1 MSRRILVVDD
11 SPTLRRLAANTLRA
25 AGYDVIEAEHGQE
38 GLERLQQEVSEIH
51 AVVTDLNMPVMDGLT
66 LTERVRT
73 NPATSAM
80 PVLMV
85 TTESSPEM
93 RKKGRAAGATGWIT
107 KPYNPKKLV
116 SSVRRIC
123 L

>member
-1 MSRRILVVDD
+1 MNRRILVVDD
-11 SPTLRRLAANTLRA
+11 SPTLRRLAASTLRK
-25 AGYDVIEAEHGQE
+25 AGYDVVEAEHGQA
-38 GLERLQQEVSEIH
+38 GLDRLGETEIH
-51 AVVTDLNMPVMDGLT
+51 AVVTDLNMPIMDGLV

-73 NPATSAM
+73 NPDTAAM

-93 RKKGRAAGATGWIT
+93 REKGRVAGATGWIT
-107 KPYNPKKLV
+107 KPYAPELLIN
-116 SSVRRIC
+116 SVRRIC

>member
-38 GLERLQQEVSEIH
+38 GLDRLQQQVSEIH

-93 RKKGRAAGATGWIT
+93 REKGRAAGATGWIT

>member
-11 SPTLRRLAANTLRA
+11 SPTMRRLASGTLRA
-25 AGYDVIEAEHGQE
+25 AGYEVVEAEHGQA
-38 GLERLQQEVSEIH
+38 GVDRLAEAEIH
-51 AVVTDLNMPVMDGLT
+51 AVVTDLNMPVMDGLSF
-66 LTERVRT
+66 TEWLRA

-85 TTESSPEM
+85 TTEASAEM
-93 RKKGRAAGATGWIT
+93 RQKGRLAGATGWIT
-107 KPYNPKKLV
+107 KPYSPQKLV

-123 L
+123 Q

>member
-38 GLERLQQEVSEIH
+38 GLDRLQQEVSEIH
-51 AVVTDLNMPVMDGLT
+51 AVVTDLNMPIMDGLT

-85 TTESSPEM
+85 TTEASPEM

>member
-1 MSRRILVVDD
+1 
-11 SPTLRRLAANTLRA
+11 PGGWTANAVGA
-25 AGYDVIEAEHGQE
+25 AGSDVREAEPGQE
-38 GLERLQQEVSEIH
+38 GPDRLQRQVSEIH
-51 AVVTDLNMPVMDGLT
+51 AVVTDPNMPAMDGLT
-66 LTERVRT
+66 LTERGPT

>member
-38 GLERLQQEVSEIH
+38 GLDRLQQQVSEIH
-51 AVVTDLNMPVMDGLT
+51 AIVTDLNMPVMDGLT
-66 LTERVRT
+66 LTEHVRT

>member
-38 GLERLQQEVSEIH
+38 GLDRLQQQVSEIH

>member
-11 SPTLRRLAANTLRA
+11 SPTLRRLAASTLRA
-25 AGYDVIEAEHGQE
+25 AGYEVIEAEHGQA
-38 GLERLQQEVSEIH
+38 GLERLGETKIH
-51 AVVTDLNMPVMDGLT
+51 AVVTDLNMPIMDGLT

-73 NPATSAM
+73 NPDTADT

-93 RKKGRAAGATGWIT
+93 REKGRLVGATGWIT
-107 KPYNPKKLV
+107 KPYSPERLV
-116 SSVRRIC
+116 MSVRRIC

>member
-38 GLERLQQEVSEIH
+38 GLDRLQQEVSEIH

-85 TTESSPEM
+85 TTEASPEM

>member
-11 SPTLRRLAANTLRA
+11 SPTMRRLAASTLRA
-25 AGYDVIEAEHGQE
+25 AGYEVVEAEDGQIALDRL
-38 GLERLQQEVSEIH
+38 LEMEIH
-51 AVVTDLNMPVMDGLT
+51 AVVTDLNMPVMDGLEM
-66 LTERVRT
+66 TERVRT
-73 NPATSAM
+73 NPQTSAM

-93 RKKGRAAGATGWIT
+93 REKGRVAGATGWIT
-107 KPYNPKKLV
+107 KPYAPQKLV

-123 L
+123 Q

>member
-11 SPTLRRLAANTLRA
+11 SPTMRRLAASTLRA
-25 AGYDVIEAEHGQE
+25 AGYEVVEAEDGQA
-38 GLERLQQEVSEIH
+38 GLDRLVETEIH
-51 AVVTDLNMPVMDGLT
+51 AVVTDLNMPVMDGLVM
-66 LTERVRT
+66 TERVRT
-73 NPATSAM
+73 NPQTSAV

-93 RKKGRAAGATGWIT
+93 RERGRVAGSTGWIT
-107 KPYNPKKLV
+107 KPYAPQKLV

-123 L
+123 Q